1 MQAVLS
7 DLKIDPAG
15 PIQRQLYR
23 QLSGYIIQ
31 RRLAP
36 GIRLPSSR
44 QLASDLGISRNSV
57 VAVYEQLRS
66 EGFLEARAGSG
77 FFVHHDL
84 MSVGAP
90 DFKPEPQDLKPGL
103 ARQSGAARIPERRP
117 SPRLSPRPSPRN
129 HNLPFTPG
137 LPDLA
142 AFPLKAWN
150 RILHQQESRIH
161 LTGYDSEAGLFPLRQ
176 ALAGYLRGSRGVRCE
191 AQQVILTSGAQQA
204 LALIADLM
212 LQPGDTVLTEDP
224 GYRGARAALGRGHHP
239 MVPVPLRKQVLD
251 IAALPRRA
259 AACLLYC
266 TPTHQYPMG
275 GILDISERLALLNW
289 ASESGTW
296 IIEDDYD
303 SEFHFYQ
310 KPVAAIQGMFDE
322 TPVLYVGSFSKTL
335 MPALRLGY
343 LVVPD
348 PLVDAFAAR
357 KRMTTGESPLLL
369 QAVVAAFIDSGQFAS
384 HLRRMRLRYQ
394 MKWQTF
400 HALVSRR
407 LSKWV
412 TVVAESAG
420 MHLVLTGHF
429 NDVALSEWL
438 YAQGFGS
445 TPLSAHFLGSQQQ
458 SGLIL
463 GFASATE
470 EQMQACVDRLHDWF
484 VNNLDNPV

>member
-1 MQAVLS
+1 MRAVLS
-7 DLKIDPAG
+7 DLKIDPDR
-15 PIQRQLYR
+15 PIQQQLYS

-31 RRLAP
+31 QRIASGSRM
-36 GIRLPSSR
+36 PSSR

-66 EGFLEARAGSG
+66 EGFLEARTGSG
-77 FFVHHDL
+77 FYVHHDL
-84 MSVGAP
+84 MSFCGP
-90 DFKPEPQDLKPGL
+90 GFKPEPRETKHDM
-103 ARQSGAARIPERRP
+103 ARKSSASRIPERRP
-117 SPRLSPRPSPRN
+117 LPRD

-150 RILHQQESRIH
+150 RILHQQESRIS
-161 LTGYDSEAGLFPLRQ
+161 LTGYDSEAGFYPLRQ
-176 ALAGYLRGSRGVRCE
+176 ALAGYLRSSRGVRCE
-191 AQQVILTSGAQQA
+191 AEQIILTSGAQQA
-204 LALIADLM
+204 LALIADVK
-212 LQPGDTVLTEDP
+212 LQPGDTILTEDP
-224 GYRGARAALGRGHHP
+224 GYRGARAALGRGQHP
-239 MVPVPLRKQVLD
+239 LVPVPLRNQVLD
-251 IAALPRRA
+251 IAALPRLASAR
-259 AACLLYC
+259 LLYC

-310 KPVAAIQGMFDE
+310 KPVAAIQGMFDA

-348 PLVDAFAAR
+348 SLVDAFAAR
-357 KRMTTGESPLLL
+357 KRITTGESPLLM
-369 QAVVAAFIDSGQFAS
+369 QAVVAEFIDSGRFVS

-394 MKWQTF
+394 VKWQTF

-445 TPLSAHFLGSQQQ
+445 TPLSAHCLGNQQQ

-470 EQMQACVDRLHDWF
+470 EQMQVCIERLQDWF
-484 VNNLDNPV
+484 AKNQENPA